1 MLEIDLSSTE
11 LFQNIPPEDLD
22 ALLKC
27 LDVRKKRYQKGEIL
41 FL

>member
-22 ALLKC
+22 ALLTC
-27 LDVRKKRYQKGEIL
+27 LDVRKKATKRAKSCS
-41 FL
+41 